1 MAKPK
6 KAVKKDNRVLFI
18 FKFVLIIL
26 ACVVILGGIVLRILH
41 YFTVHHK

>member
-6 KAVKKDNRVLFI
+6 KPVKKDNRVLFI
-18 FKFVLIIL
+18 LKFVLVIL
-26 ACVVILGGIVLRILH
+26 ACVVILAGIVLRVWH